1 MNACVAFCLP
11 RFTAVATRMEFVIAL
26 HALCLILLSAY
37 ALHQGVL
44 LALYLRGQVHRPSPA
59 LRRRTCHDAPTVTI
73 QIPLFNERYV
83 AERIITAAAT
93 QDYPPDKLHIQ
104 VLDDS
109 TDDTT
114 EIARRAV
121 ACARQRGVRI
131 ELLHRTHR
139 AGYKAG
145 ALAAGLAHTQGEL
158 IAIFDA
164 DFLPAPDFLRRLI
177 CERRIFDDPRVG
189 FVQARWDYL
198 NREASLLTRAQAM
211 TLDVHFIIEQP
222 VRSRN
227 GLLMNF
233 NGSGGIWRRAC
244 IEDAGGWQHD
254 TLTEDLDL
262 SYRAELQGWRGVYL
276 SDESALSELPNDM
289 LAYKRQ
295 QARWARGTLQTV
307 RKLFPAIVASSLPLH
322 CKLAAWM
329 HLTGYFIHPL
339 ILLMSVT
346 APLLV
351 LHSLL
356 AMQRGASVG
365 LPVWANAISLLSLAP
380 IASMFTAHIARGR
393 SPLQFL
399 RDLPASLMLGIGI
412 SFSNT
417 VAMLRAL
424 FEKQTGDFARTPKLH
439 WSALCA
445 APKAYLIRPD
455 WTMWIELGLALYI
468 GGMMISILR
477 LGYWLSVAPMLIYV
491 LGFGGVW
498 FNQMVNVLRRFQ
510 PMPESPGCR

>member
-11 RFTAVATRMEFVIAL
+11 RFTAVAIGMEFIIAL

-37 ALHQGVL
+37 AFHQGVL
-44 LALYLRGQVHRPSPA
+44 LALYLHRPARRPLPA
-59 LRRRTCHDAPTVTI
+59 LRRQSCHHAPTVTI

-83 AERIITAAAT
+83 AERIIAAAAA
-93 QDYPPDKLHIQ
+93 QDYPADKLHIQ

-114 EIARRAV
+114 EIACRAIARARR
-121 ACARQRGVRI
+121 RGIRI
-131 ELLHRTHR
+131 ELLHRIHR
-139 AGYKAG
+139 TGYKAG
-145 ALAAGLAHTQGEL
+145 ALAAGLARAPGDL

-177 CERRIFDDPRVG
+177 CERRVFDDPCVG
-189 FVQARWDYL
+189 FVQTRWDYL
-198 NREASLLTRAQAM
+198 NRDASLLTRAQAM

-222 VRSRN
+222 VRSSN

-262 SYRAELQGWRGVYL
+262 SYRAELRGWRGVYL
-276 SDESALSELPNDM
+276 VDEPAPSELPNDV

-295 QARWARGTLQTV
+295 QARWARGTLQTA
-307 RKLFPAIVASSLPLH
+307 RKLLPAIVTSSLPWH

-339 ILLMSVT
+339 ILLMSLT
-346 APLLV
+346 TPLLV
-351 LHSLL
+351 LHALL
-356 AMQRGASVG
+356 GIHHGASAG
-365 LPVWANAISLLSLAP
+365 LPMWVNAISLLSLAP
-380 IASMFTAHIARGR
+380 IASMFAAHAARGR
-393 SPLQFL
+393 TVLQFL
-399 RDLPASLMLGIGI
+399 RDLPASLMLGIGV

-417 VAMLRAL
+417 VAMLKAL

-439 WSALCA
+439 RSALRDT
-445 APKAYLIRPD
+445 PQAYLIRPD

-468 GGMMISILR
+468 GGVVISILR
-477 LGYWLSVAPMLIYV
+477 LGYWLSVAPMLIYM
-491 LGFGGVW
+491 LGFGSVW
-498 FNQMVNVLRRFQ
+498 LNQMVNVLRSAER
-510 PMPESPGCR
+510 

>member
-1 MNACVAFCLP
+1 MNTCVAFYSSL
-11 RFTAVATRMEFVIAL
+11 FTAVAIRMEFIIAL

-37 ALHQGVL
+37 AFHQGIL
-44 LALYLRGQVHRPSPA
+44 LALYLCRPARCPLPA
-59 LRRRTCHDAPTVTI
+59 LRRQTCRCAPTVTI

-83 AERIITAAAT
+83 AERIIAAAAA
-93 QDYPPDKLHIQ
+93 QDYPADKLHIQ

-114 EIARRAV
+114 EIARRAI
-121 ACARQRGVRI
+121 ARARRRGIRI
-131 ELLHRTHR
+131 ELLHRVHR
-139 AGYKAG
+139 TGYKAG
-145 ALAAGLAHTQGEL
+145 ALAAGLACAPGDL

-177 CERRIFDDPRVG
+177 CERRVFDDPRVG
-189 FVQARWDYL
+189 FVQTRWDYL
-198 NREASLLTRAQAM
+198 NRDASVLTRAQAM
-211 TLDVHFIIEQP
+211 TLDVHFIIEQA
-222 VRSRN
+222 VRSRH

-262 SYRAELQGWRGVYL
+262 SYRAALRGWRGVYL
-276 SDESALSELPNDM
+276 ADESAPGELPNDV

-307 RKLFPAIVASSLPLH
+307 RKLLPTLVASSLPWQ

-329 HLTGYFIHPL
+329 HLTGYFVHPL
-339 ILLMSVT
+339 IFLTSLT
-346 APLLV
+346 TPLLV
-351 LHSLL
+351 WHALL
-356 AMQRGASVG
+356 GIHRGASAG
-365 LPVWANAISLLSLAP
+365 LPVWVNAISLLSLAP
-380 IASMFTAHIARGR
+380 IASMFAAHAARGR
-393 SPLQFL
+393 PTFQFL
-399 RDLPASLMLGIGI
+399 RDLPASLMLGIGV

-417 VAMLRAL
+417 VAMLKAL
-424 FEKQTGDFARTPKLH
+424 CERHTGDFARTPKLRWGTPH
-439 WSALCA
+439 A

-455 WTMWIELGLALYI
+455 WTMWVELGLALYV
-468 GGMMISILR
+468 GGVVISILA
-477 LGYWLSVAPMLIYV
+477 LGYWLSAAPMLIYL

-498 FNQMVNVLRRFQ
+498 LNQMVNVLR
-510 PMPESPGCR
+510 GAGH

>member
-1 MNACVAFCLP
+1 
-11 RFTAVATRMEFVIAL
+11 MEIVVAL

-44 LALYLRGQVHRPSPA
+44 LALYLRARPSDPQPM
-59 LRRRTCHDAPTVTI
+59 LRSQTCDDVPSVTV

-83 AERIITAAAT
+83 AERIITAAAA
-93 QDYPPDKLHIQ
+93 QDYPPDKLQIQ

-121 ACARQRGVRI
+121 ARARCAGVHI
-131 ELLHRTHR
+131 ELIHRPHRT
-139 AGYKAG
+139 GYKAG
-145 ALAAGLAHTQGEL
+145 ALATGLARAMGEL

-177 CERRIFDDPRVG
+177 CERRVFDDPRVG
-189 FVQARWDYL
+189 FVQTRWDYL
-198 NREASLLTRAQAM
+198 NRDASLLTRAQAM
-211 TLDVHFIIEQP
+211 TLDVHFIVEQP
-222 VRSRN
+222 VRSSY

-233 NGSGGIWRRAC
+233 NGSAGVWRRAC

-262 SYRAELQGWRGVYL
+262 SYRAELRGWRGVYL
-276 SDESALSELPNDM
+276 ADESAPSELPNDV

-307 RKLFPAIVASSLPLH
+307 RKLLPAILASALPLRQ
-322 CKLAAWM
+322 KLAAGM
-329 HLTGYFIHPL
+329 HLTGYFIHPI
-339 ILLMSVT
+339 ILLISVT

-351 LHSLL
+351 LHSVLNV
-356 AMQRGASVG
+356 QQGASVG
-365 LPVWANAISLLSLAP
+365 LPVWVNAISLLSLAP
-380 IASMFTAHIARGR
+380 IASMFTAHAARGR
-393 SPLQFL
+393 SSLQFL
-399 RDLPASLMLGIGI
+399 RDLPISLMLGVGV

-417 VAMLRAL
+417 VAMLAAV

-439 WSALCA
+439 RSASRT
-445 APKAYLIRPD
+445 APKAYLVRPD

-468 GGMMISILR
+468 AGMVISILQF
-477 LGYWLSVAPMLIYV
+477 GSWLAVAPMLIYA

-498 FNQMVNVLRRFQ
+498 VNQLLNALR
-510 PMPESPGCR
+510 GAKG